1 MDIRVLKIGE
11 DLIPGRREICQ
22 LLFFVKYFAF
32 SETLKYY
39 EGLNRNLKLELLKI
53 YRYDFEMFGYDW
65 ELYFQDKK

>member
-11 DLIPGRREICQ
+11 GSFPGGK
-22 LLFFVKYFAF
+22 FVNYFAF

-39 EGLNRNLKLELLKI
+39 EGLNRNLKLELLKM